1 MPDEFLQ
8 EPRVAYFSMEIAL
21 RTEIPT
27 YAGGLEVLGG
37 DVFCEFSE
45 RGVEGL
51 HRSDQPARVRRRT
64 RGGWECLLISARHA
78 CR

>member
-37 DVFCEFSE
+37 DFFASSQSGASKVFTE
-45 RGVEGL
+45 
-51 HRSDQPARVRRRT
+51 A
-64 RGGWECLLISARHA
+64 ISRHA
-78 CR
+78 YAGAPAAAGSGS